1 MHANGY
7 MADAAKICET
17 LDVSKIEQMVD
28 ALIEARNQNG
38 RMFILGVGGSAG
50 NASHAVNDFR
60 KLCGI
65 ETYSPMD
72 NVSEISA
79 RTNDEGWETIFEG
92 WLKTSNLSSKDVLMV
107 FSVGG
112 GSIERNVSVNIIKA
126 IQLAQEVGAKTL
138 GIVGKSEGFTASE
151 GDAVVVVPEVNPL
164 LVTPLSEAF
173 QSVIWHCMVSD
184 PRLQLNSTKW

>member
-1 MHANGY
+1 
-7 MADAAKICET
+7 
-17 LDVSKIEQMVD
+17 
-28 ALIEARNQNG
+28 
-38 RMFILGVGGSAG
+38 
-50 NASHAVNDFR
+50 
-60 KLCGI
+60 
-65 ETYSPMD
+65 
-72 NVSEISA
+72 
-79 RTNDEGWETIFEG
+79 
-92 WLKTSNLSSKDVLMV
+92 MV